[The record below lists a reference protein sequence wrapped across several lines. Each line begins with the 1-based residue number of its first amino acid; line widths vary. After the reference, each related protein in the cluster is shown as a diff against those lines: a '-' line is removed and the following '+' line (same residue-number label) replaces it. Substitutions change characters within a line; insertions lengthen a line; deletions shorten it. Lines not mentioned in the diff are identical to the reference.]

1 MMTGHHWSRLNVS
14 VAAALVILAA
24 LLSSTNPIHAQVVVR
39 VWYPSAKAALSS
51 VWVQTYN
58 DARAGR
64 VVVEGTS
71 IPLYQLEKAFMEPG
85 DPPPDVV
92 FAPSDWAGGFV
103 NARLLTQLDSRIS
116 PDFRAQISEIG
127 WRSATYDSRII
138 GVPILLEGYALYYNK
153 ALLLDVPVPSTLDEL
168 LNAAK
173 TVQERGEGALIGLN
187 LLTDYF
193 PTGGLISTFG
203 EPVITETGQSWIGLG
218 NAFRVY
224 LETLLTLSKAPGV
237 TLNQPDQAFREKRA
251 GMLIG
256 GSWALPEYL
265 KALGTDLGVAP
276 LPAVNLKPWKPLV
289 RSWVMY
295 VRLGS
300 PSTDAAVD
308 FARFLAETAP
318 QTLALQMGEIPVN
331 PLVFETDPLVGAF
344 ARYFAQQ
351 GEPLSNRVEFR
362 AYWIPINRAIQD
374 VLNGWNTPEAAA
386 LAAAEQIDSA
396 LLGQ

>member
-1 MMTGHHWSRLNVS
+1 M
-14 VAAALVILAA
+14 AAAVVILAV
-24 LLSSTNPIHAQVVVR
+24 LLSRTSPTRAQVVVR
-39 VWYPSAKAALSS
+39 VWYPSTKAALSE
-51 VWVQTYN
+51 VWIQAYN
-58 DARAGR
+58 EARADR

-71 IPLYQLEKAFMEPG
+71 IPLYQLQEAFMEPG
-85 DPPPDVV
+85 ENPPDVV

-153 ALLLDVPVPSTLDEL
+153 ALLLEVPVPSTLDEL

-173 TVQERGEGALIGLN
+173 TVQERGEGTLIGLN

-203 EPVITETGQSWIGLG
+203 EPVITETGQNRIGLG
-218 NAFRVY
+218 NAFRDY

-237 TLNQPDQAFREKRA
+237 TLNQSDQAFREKRA

-256 GSWALPEYL
+256 GSWTLPEYL

-276 LPAVNLKPWKPLV
+276 LPAVNRKPWKPLV

-308 FARFLAETAP
+308 FARFLAETAS

-331 PLVFETDPLVGAF
+331 PLVFESDPLVGAF
-344 ARYFAQQ
+344 AQYFAQQ
-351 GEPLSNRVEFR
+351 GEPLSNRVEFK

-374 VLNGWNTPEAAA
+374 VLNGSNTPEAAA